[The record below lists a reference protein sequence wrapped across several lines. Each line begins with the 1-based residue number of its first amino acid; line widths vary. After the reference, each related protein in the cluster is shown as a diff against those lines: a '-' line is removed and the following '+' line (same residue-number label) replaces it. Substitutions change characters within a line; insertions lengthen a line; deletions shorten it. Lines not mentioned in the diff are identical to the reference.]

1 MTRLQTEVLEYI
13 KHFITANG
21 YAPTYREIAE
31 GLNLSAISQAY
42 KIVKRLEKENL
53 IIISKHGIRKIRLP
67 ATLH

>member
-13 KHFITANG
+13 RQFINANG

-31 GLNLSAISQAY
+31 GLGLSAISQAY

-53 IIISKHGIRKIRLP
+53 IIISEHGIRKIRLP